1 VSSSSKRGFGPSDGD
16 AGVPTAPPESAP
28 RRKVTVQTL
37 AEKYHRGQPITV
49 VTAYDY
55 PSAVAVEEAGL
66 DVILVGDSLGM
77 VVLGYDSTL
86 PVTMTDMLH
95 HAQAVRRG
103 AEHPLLIGDLP
114 FLSYQA
120 DQAEAVR
127 NAGRFLAEAGMDA
140 VKLEGG
146 TEIAPTAAAIVGA
159 GIPVMGH
166 IGLTPQHVRRMG
178 GYKVQGKTAGEAR
191 ALLAGARALAEAGCF
206 SVVLESIPAE
216 VASWITAELSIP
228 TIGIGAGAG
237 TSGQV
242 LVFHDLLGYFDRFTP
257 KFVKRY
263 AHLHPT
269 IVGALR
275 DYKTDVETGGFPG
288 AEHSVAMDPEERR
301 QLGAFSRREHAPRH

>member
-1 VSSSSKRGFGPSDGD
+1 VSATSASASS
-16 AGVPTAPPESAP
+16 
-28 RRKVTVQTL
+28 RRKVTVQTIL
-37 AEKYHRGQPITV
+37 DQYRRGQPITV

-77 VVLGYDSTL
+77 VVLGHESTL
-86 PVTMTDMLH
+86 PVTMADMLR

-103 AEHPLLIGDLP
+103 AEHPLLIGDMP

-120 DQAEAVR
+120 EVPEAVR

-146 TEIAPTAAAIVGA
+146 GEMAATAAAIVQA

-166 IGLTPQHVRRMG
+166 IGLTPQRVRQMG
-178 GYKVQGKTAGEAR
+178 GYKVQGRTAAEAR
-191 ALLAGARALAEAGCF
+191 ALLADARALTEAGCF
-206 SVVLESIPAE
+206 SIVLESIPAE
-216 VASWITAELSIP
+216 VASWITAELAIP

-242 LVFHDLLGYFDRFTP
+242 LVYHDLLGYFDRFTP

-263 AHLHPT
+263 AHLYPT
-269 IVGALR
+269 IVAALR
-275 DYKTDVETGGFPG
+275 DYKTEVEGHQFPG
-288 AEHSVAMDPEERR
+288 AEHAVTMDPAEL
-301 QLGAFSRREHAPRH
+301 QKLGAPWREHAPRH